1 MNTEI
6 TNSLDSDIEIIEKVI
21 NGETRVYSLIVKRYN
36 PFLYKIGKTYG
47 LNHED
52 VQDVMQETYV
62 NSYRNLS
69 KFRKESSFK
78 TWLTRIM
85 INNCYHRKKSTIL
98 KRSVP
103 FEPSTTQR
111 FTNLSTDYMN
121 HSKTV
126 NKELG
131 KILEKSILA
140 LPEKYKIVFTLRELN
155 ELSIAETSEALNIST
170 GNVKARLSR
179 AKSMLRNEIEKMYS
193 REEIFDF
200 NLIYCDGMVD
210 RVMNAIENLP

>member
-1 MNTEI
+1 
-6 TNSLDSDIEIIEKVI
+6 L
-21 NGETRVYSLIVKRYN
+21 
-36 PFLYKIGKTYG
+36 
-47 LNHED
+47 
-52 VQDVMQETYV
+52 
-62 NSYRNLS
+62 
-69 KFRKESSFK
+69 
-78 TWLTRIM
+78 
-85 INNCYHRKKSTIL
+85 
-98 KRSVP
+98 
-103 FEPSTTQR
+103 
-111 FTNLSTDYMN
+111 
-121 HSKTV
+121 

-155 ELSIAETSEALNIST
+155 ELSIAETSEALSISA

-179 AKSMLRNEIEKMYS
+179 AKSMLRSEIEKMYS

>member
-1 MNTEI
+1 MNAEI
-6 TNSLDSDIEIIEKVI
+6 TNAPVTDIEIIDKVI
-21 NGETRVYSLIVKRYN
+21 RGDKRMYALIVKRYN

-47 LNHED
+47 LKHED

-62 NSYRNLS
+62 NSFRNLS
-69 KFRKESSFK
+69 KFRKEASFK

-85 INNCYHRKKSTIL
+85 LNNCYHRKKSTEL
-98 KRSVP
+98 KSSIP
-103 FEPSTTQR
+103 FERTTPLP
-111 FTNLSTDYMN
+111 FTNLSSDSMN
-121 HSKTV
+121 PSNTL

-131 KILEKSILA
+131 KILEASILA

-200 NLIYCDGMVD
+200 NLIYCDAMVE
-210 RVMNAIENLP
+210 RVMAAIENLP